1 VTVPGLRLAFAGTP
15 EFAAVILRSLLSRGR
30 HLVHQ
35 VYTLPDRPAGRG
47 RKPAASPVARVA
59 TDHDLPLLRPAMPR
73 DIDPTGLS
81 KFDACIVAAFGLI
94 LPAPVLAA
102 PRLGCINV
110 HASLLPR
117 WRGAA
122 PIQRAILAGDSETGI
137 SIMQMDEGLDTG
149 DVLLQES
156 CVIGADE
163 TAGALHDRLA
173 VLGAECLLRVLDAL
187 AGGHAE
193 RRPQDQSLATYAAKI
208 GKNEAAIDWSREARE
223 IVRKI
228 RAFNPVPVAEATL
241 RGLHMRIWEAREIAG
256 ERSSAPGDVVACTP
270 DGIDVAA
277 GSGTVRILRLQL
289 PGRKPISARDFL
301 NASPAWRSGTEG
313 GR

>member
-15 EFAAVILRSLLSRGR
+15 EFAAVILRSLLSCGR

-59 TDHDLPLLRPAMPR
+59 TNHGLRLLRPATPR
-73 DIDPTGLS
+73 DIDPSGLS

-102 PRLGCINV
+102 PRFGCINV

-137 SIMQMDEGLDTG
+137 SIMQMDAGLDTG

-156 CVIGADE
+156 CAIGADE

-173 VLGAECLLRVLDAL
+173 VLGAGCLLRVLDAL
-187 AGGHAE
+187 ADGRAE
-193 RRPQDQSLATYAAKI
+193 RRPQDHSLATYAAKI
-208 GKNEAAIDWSREARE
+208 GKDEAAIDWSREASE
-223 IVRKI
+223 IVRKV
-228 RAFNPVPVAEATL
+228 RAFNPAPVAEASL
-241 RGLHMRIWEAREIAG
+241 RGLHLRIWEAREIAA
-256 ERSSAPGDVVACTP
+256 SAAALPGAVVACTP
-270 DGIDVAA
+270 NGIDVAA
-277 GSGTVRILRLQL
+277 GRGAVRILRLQL
-289 PGRKPISARDFL
+289 PGRKPIAARDFL
-301 NASPAWRSGTEG
+301 NANPAWRRGAEG
-313 GR
+313 